1 MRTLISTGSLA
12 LGLLL
17 VLIPLQLTIG
27 IGTLFILL
35 AVLVVLNATE
45 DAAAKARWMFAGVF
59 VIIAGI
65 AATLTEQ
72 SLHLDNQRQDIA
84 SQLMLRSYALVV
96 GVSISLGITLLLF
109 LLTIYISGAYVL
121 ALQKVEGITGG
132 QAFRSVFSL
141 ITNTNFDWLIVE
153 DGKVTRTKKGGIL
166 KKFGGPGKVVIQPGN
181 AVVFERAGKISRI
194 AGAGVVLTKRVEVIR
209 KIINLQKQFHMETF
223 EAVTADK
230 ITVKIEA
237 AVVYQILP
245 AGETPGGKIIT
256 DNENL
261 YPVTEET
268 LKRAVFSGTAG
279 GWEGFCQGSPMAVI
293 RDQIMARTVD
303 ELFDFDIQAT
313 DAVARMNSRVIR
325 EIEETALEQA
335 SAAAPGMGAKI
346 IMVDIRSIKLPKS
359 VHDQV
364 AKERRLRADLK
375 TARDLEQ
382 ARKDAKKDLIREVLH
397 AVKDYTG
404 GQPLDARHI
413 EMATQLIN
421 ASARIQLDDV
431 YGRERLEMLEK
442 MAKSDGTKVISTG
455 GTPPPVE
462 SPISLG
468 ND

>member
-1 MRTLISTGSLA
+1 MRTLVSIGGFM
-12 LGLLL
+12 LGFLLF
-17 VLIPLQLTIG
+17 LIPLQFTIG

-35 AVLVVLNATE
+35 AVLFNLNDSE
-45 DAAAKARWMFAGVF
+45 DTVANVRWMFVGVF

-72 SLHLDNQRQDIA
+72 NLHLDNQRQDIV
-84 SQLMLRSYALVV
+84 SQLMLRGYALVV
-96 GVSISLGITLLLF
+96 GSGISLGITLSMF

-141 ITNTNFDWLIVE
+141 VTNANFDWLIVE

-166 KKFGGPGKVVIQPGN
+166 KKLGGPGKVIIQPGN
-181 AVVFERAGKISRI
+181 AVVFERAGKISRFE
-194 AGAGVVLTKRVEVIR
+194 GAGVVLTKRGEVIR

-223 EAVTADK
+223 EAVTQDM
-230 ITVKIEA
+230 ITVKVEA

-245 AGETPGGKIIT
+245 ASETPGGRVII

-279 GWEGFCQGSPMAVI
+279 GWEGFCQGAPMTII
-293 RDQIMARTVD
+293 RDQIMAHTVD
-303 ELFDFDIQAT
+303 ELFNFDIQAT
-313 DAVARMNSRVIR
+313 DPVARMNSRVIK
-325 EIEETALEQA
+325 EIEETALAQV
-335 SAAAPGMGAKI
+335 SDGAPGMGAKI
-346 IMVDIRSIKLPKS
+346 LMVDIRSIKLPKS

-364 AKERRLRADLK
+364 AKERRLRADSK

-382 ARKDAKKDLIREVLH
+382 ARKDAKKDLIREVLQ
-397 AVKDYTG
+397 AIKDYTG
-404 GQPLDARHI
+404 AQPLEPSHI

-421 ASARIQLDDV
+421 AAARIQLDDV

-442 MAKSDGTKVISTG
+442 MAKSDGAKVISTG
-455 GTPPPVE
+455 STPPSVE
-462 SPISLG
+462 HAISLG
-468 ND
+468 SD